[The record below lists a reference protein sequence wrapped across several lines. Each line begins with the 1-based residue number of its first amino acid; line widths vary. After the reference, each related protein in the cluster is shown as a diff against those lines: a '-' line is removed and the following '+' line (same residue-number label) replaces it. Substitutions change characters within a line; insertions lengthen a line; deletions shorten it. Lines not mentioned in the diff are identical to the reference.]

1 MRRLLPVTL
10 AAFAFASI
18 ARAQGDFTL
27 AINQANSN
35 FTWSGTST
43 LGAIVG
49 NPSTAFQMSGTT
61 HMVLT
66 SSGADPIAS
75 GSLPNTG
82 DAAVIPDLH
91 GKVNNPVPFLPPLA
105 LIDVNNLHLAFA
117 APSFA
122 IASNGAFT
130 ANVTVTALA
139 GTLVVTPFG
148 LSPSSTPLAGLA
160 SAPQAQSG
168 TLTQTGANLSLVLPV
183 NTSFPFADP
192 TTGASGVITIV
203 GTLRANWTCPAW
215 STYCTAKVN
224 SLGCTPAIA
233 VSGGASYSS
242 NAPCVISA
250 SNIVAQRGGL
260 LFYGYGA
267 SSAPF
272 QGGFLCVQPPTL
284 RTLIQNSGG
293 TPAGG
298 DCSGV
303 FAFDM
308 NAHIQ
313 SFVDAG
319 LYPGRDVYAQ
329 YWSRDPASAST
340 TNLTDGARVT
350 ICP

>member
-1 MRRLLPVTL
+1 MRTILFAALAVL
-10 AAFAFASI
+10 AATSLAQ
-18 ARAQGDFTL
+18 AQGDFTL
-27 AINQANSN
+27 AINQPTSN
-35 FTWSGTST
+35 FNWSGTST

-66 SSGADPIAS
+66 PAGADPIAS
-75 GSLPNTG
+75 GAFPGTG
-82 DAAVIPDLH
+82 DAAVVPDLH
-91 GKVNNPVPFLPPLA
+91 GKINNPLPFLPPLA
-105 LIDVNNLHLAFA
+105 LIDINGLHLAFS

-122 IASNGAFT
+122 IAANGAFT
-130 ANVTVTALA
+130 ANVTVSALA
-139 GTLVVTPFG
+139 GTLVVTPIG
-148 LSPSSTPLAGLA
+148 SSASSTTLAGLT
-160 SAPQAQSG
+160 STPQAQSG
-168 TLTQTGANLSLVLPV
+168 TFTQSGSNLSLVMPV
-183 NTSFPFADP
+183 NTSFPFTDT
-192 TTGASGVITIV
+192 TTGASGTITIV
-203 GTLRANWTCPAW
+203 GTLRANWTCPLA

-233 VSGGASYSS
+233 VTGGASYSV
-242 NAPCVISA
+242 NTPCVISA
-250 SNIVAQRGGL
+250 TNIVAQRGGL

-267 SSAPF
+267 NNAPF

-293 TPAGG
+293 TPGGG
-298 DCSGV
+298 DCSGT

-319 LYPGRDVYAQ
+319 LYPGRDVYTQ

-340 TNLTDGARVT
+340 TNLTDGAKLT